1 MNDEQQS
8 DPLAMVRHAYESMR
22 TADLDG
28 LLAMIADGAVLT
40 QDPALPWGGRFVGR
54 DGVATFAITLVS
66 TIESVV
72 TIEAMYRAGEQVVQ
86 YGRTAGTVRATG
98 ASFDVP
104 ECHIWTIRD
113 GRVVAMDFY
122 IDTPA
127 MLEALGTDADAGI

>member
-1 MNDEQQS
+1 MNQEQPS
-8 DPLAMVRHAYESMR
+8 DPLAMVRHAYDCMR

-28 LLAMIADGAVLT
+28 LLAMIADDAVLT

-66 TIESVV
+66 TIDSVV
-72 TIEAMYRAGEQVVQ
+72 TVEAMYRAGEQVVQ

-98 ASFDVP
+98 SSFDIP

-127 MLEALGTDADAGI
+127 MLEALGTDVGA

>member
-28 LLAMIADGAVLT
+28 LLAMIADDAVLT

-98 ASFDVP
+98 ASFDIP

-127 MLEALGTDADAGI
+127 MLEALGADAGI